1 MFPFSFGKT
10 NNLKKLFSDMKK
22 HLFLLIIS
30 MVAFAA
36 CSKDDGEKSGP
47 SVKKVVD
54 FSDLEYDSQGR
65 LIKSREYPEIV
76 YGTDEI
82 RVRVNN
88 DGVYYY
94 FTFYLNADGL
104 VDSYKAN
111 YNDFDTGAELIPET
125 PLKYDETGH
134 LIASGNDTYTWSDG
148 NIVKIRRTPGTLRD
162 IVFKYSQ
169 EEYKGNIA
177 EYIGNPTFGYGE
189 TTWCSFL
196 VDYGYF
202 GKRCKNLCVQIDD
215 FLADTETPTEGS
227 SQDKYEYTFDESGYV
242 TRVVKTYMHYSNG
255 YQGRPRSTTI
265 KYKEVPVL

>member
-65 LIKSREYPEIV
+65 LIKSRTYPEIV
-76 YGTDEI
+76 YGTNEI
-82 RVRVNN
+82 RVKVKN
-88 DGVYYY
+88 DMDTYCY
-94 FTFYLNADGL
+94 TFHLNADGL

-111 YNDFDTGAELIPET
+111 YNDFDTGREMIPET
-125 PLKYDETGH
+125 SLKYDDTDH
-134 LIASGNDTYTWSDG
+134 LIVAGSDTYTWSDG
-148 NIVKIRRTPGTLRD
+148 NIVKIRVSTNTPSD

-169 EEYKGNIA
+169 EEYIGEVA
-177 EYIGNPTFGYGE
+177 EYIGNPAFRYSLD
-189 TTWCSFL
+189 WCSFL
-196 VDYGYF
+196 ADYGYF
-202 GKRCKNLCVQIDD
+202 GKRCKNLCIQRDD
-215 FLADTETPTEGS
+215 FLADTETPSAAAT
-227 SQDKYEYTFDESGYV
+227 QYKWEYTFDESGYV
-242 TRVVKTYMHYSNG
+242 TKVSRTYMHYSNG
-255 YQGRPRSTTI
+255 YQGDPKTTTI